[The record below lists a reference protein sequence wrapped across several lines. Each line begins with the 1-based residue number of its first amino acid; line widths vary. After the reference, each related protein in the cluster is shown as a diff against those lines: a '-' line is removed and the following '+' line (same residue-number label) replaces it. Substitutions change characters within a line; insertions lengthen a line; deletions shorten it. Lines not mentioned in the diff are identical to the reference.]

1 MLLISIPP
9 VTRVGRGQEKTLL
22 LPLPLELPRTA
33 IREVRR
39 NMERLVR
46 ASPQQV

>member
-1 MLLISIPP
+1 MI
-9 VTRVGRGQEKTLL
+9 RVGRWQEKILL

-46 ASPQQV
+46 ASAQQV

>member
-1 MLLISIPP
+1 M
-9 VTRVGRGQEKTLL
+9 RVGRGQEKILL

-39 NMERLVR
+39 NIERLAM
-46 ASPQQV
+46 ASAQQV

>member
-1 MLLISIPP
+1 M
-9 VTRVGRGQEKTLL
+9 RVRRGQEKILL

-33 IREVRR
+33 MREVRR
-39 NMERLVR
+39 NIVRLVR